1 MIRNNFKRGMQA
13 IFNRI
18 VVDMAEEAIE
28 LDQPAAPIIEEPET
42 ALFSPV
48 EILNQMEE
56 CLDEI
61 SESLEDWEPSN
72 ELLDALIPEIS
83 KLDEGTS
90 AEISE
95 ASYEI
100 QEKHL
105 KAKFLTPFVAK
116 LHSLQADV
124 AAMSNPEDVFKHYL
138 YVAVFQSQLVQILT
152 EATQLLVVKAVK
164 RKADLQKAAN
174 ASDLDDV
181 WDYDHYA
188 WIPSETGEA

>member
-28 LDQPAAPIIEEPET
+28 LDQPAAPITEMSES

-61 SESLEDWEPSN
+61 SESLEDWEPSD
-72 ELLDALIPEIS
+72 ELLDTLIPEIS

-105 KAKFLTPFVAK
+105 KAKFLNPFVAK
-116 LHSLQADV
+116 LYSLQTDV

-138 YVAVFQSQLVQILT
+138 YIAVFQSQLVQILT
-152 EATQLLVVKAVK
+152 EATQLLVVKATK
-164 RKADLQKAAN
+164 RKAALEKAALSSN
-174 ASDLDDV
+174 LDVD
-181 WDYDHYA
+181 WNFKYG
-188 WIPSETGEA
+188 WTPSETGEA